1 MLPMLS
7 VERTASLSSKTE
19 LAGLDSRDG
28 AQGLGQ
34 KVLIV
39 CPRVVSITEH
49 DLERLVRTGSSV
61 DNELGFR
68 VNRVDVPQAMNHPA
82 WYDSE
87 ALPFLGLD
95 GHPGT
100 WKTPGN
106 GHGCGLKKAP
116 NSSRSP
122 QGKLKAIPD
131 APQSRFI
138 GNRFRVAD
146 HPMATLRLYGAW
158 SRVDLL

>member
-1 MLPMLS
+1 MHRQMLPMLS

-68 VNRVDVPQAMNHPA
+68 VNRVDVPQAMNRPT

-95 GHPGT
+95 GHPDT
-100 WKTPGN
+100 WQLPGDDESLGSMKPCVHRN
-106 GHGCGLKKAP
+106 LLDDGFFEGCP
-116 NSSRSP
+116 EHVIS
-122 QGKLKAIPD
+122 
-131 APQSRFI
+131 
-138 GNRFRVAD
+138 
-146 HPMATLRLYGAW
+146 T
-158 SRVDLL
+158 